1 MVVVLEL
8 HNVVEAT
15 RYALVTAYVVAVE
28 SYRHNRPNAAVNF
41 FLIHD
46 RHFLAIYYARACVA
60 LGVQIEVAFVNLIVL
75 FVTITQSQIKFLR
88 LFASP
93 LGYDSGF
100 LSCLDCFFDGFD
112 SLLSRLRDQN
122 VSHKL
127 ALSVTVWAV
136 LLENVGVTKAAW
148 AKDYLSIINY
158 FRVYHNCMNLK
169 C

>member
-8 HNVVEAT
+8 HNVVEAA
-15 RYALVTAYVVAVE
+15 RYALVTAYVVAIE

-41 FLIHD
+41 FLVHD
-46 RHFLAIYYARACVA
+46 RHFLAINYTGACVA
-60 LGVQIEVAFVNLIVL
+60 LGVQIEVIFINLIVL

-100 LSCLDCFFDGFD
+100 LSCLNRLFDCLD
-112 SLLSRLRDQN
+112 SLLFRLRDQN

-136 LLENVGVTKAAW
+136 LLENVGVTKTAW
-148 AKDYLSIINY
+148 AKNYLSVINY
-158 FRVYHNCMNLK
+158 FRIYHNCMNLK